1 MNNKPITS
9 RVQHATKG
17 GMVREPLLSVGS
29 VAKQK
34 PKNLVE
40 DKTNEGNQ
48 LGLGEGQSYVEKN
61 NKIMIK
67 TDGKPGTP
75 GSPGETGGSELFK
88 NAFCLCIL

>member
-34 PKNLVE
+34 TQPPVVE
-40 DKTNEGNQ
+40 
-48 LGLGEGQSYVEKN
+48 LSL
-61 NKIMIK
+61 IHI
-67 TDGKPGTP
+67 
-75 GSPGETGGSELFK
+75 
-88 NAFCLCIL
+88 